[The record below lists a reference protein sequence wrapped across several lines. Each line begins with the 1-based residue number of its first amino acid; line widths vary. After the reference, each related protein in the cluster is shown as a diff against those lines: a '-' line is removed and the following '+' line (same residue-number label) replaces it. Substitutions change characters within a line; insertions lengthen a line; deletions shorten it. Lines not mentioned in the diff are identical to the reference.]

1 VTTIEKPADAPADA
15 PAGARVFSRKVLIV
29 VALVLALLVGGAVG
43 ALVLGDDE
51 TPAKKPTTGQPPE
64 PRDGPDPAQLD
75 DDAFAPVGEVGAD
88 Q

>member
-1 VTTIEKPADAPADA
+1 MTTIEKSADAPAE
-15 PAGARVFSRKVLIV
+15 ARVVSRKVLIVVV

-43 ALVLGDDE
+43 ALVLGGDE
-51 TPAKKPTTGQPPE
+51 APAKKPTTGQPPA

-75 DDAFAPVGEVGAD
+75 DDAFAPEGEVGAD